1 MCRPGTG
8 IQCMM
13 SKYNDVIL
21 INVTLPVKG
30 LITKDAKTSNSIHT
44 ILYVKMRNAYIR
56 DNDSSYI

>member
-44 ILYVKMRNAYIR
+44 VLYVKM
-56 DNDSSYI
+56 